1 MPLMYAPRNLILD
14 SWTGLSLQGRME
26 AAMMAACQ
34 AQLAAELYHM
44 PPNLFGAVADS
55 MVADAQS
62 ATERAINVLLPALS
76 GANVLAGFGHI
87 EHCYTY
93 DPVLLVM
100 DNDLVGM
107 VRRLMRGV
115 EVSDETLGMEAI
127 LRVGSSGNFL
137 IDPHTLKYYKTEYF
151 VPKTINRFV
160 RGVWESK
167 GMKDSNEL
175 AQERARKI
183 LAEHRAEPL
192 DPKLLAELD
201 KIVVAADQAA
211 AEGKLTHAWGGAS
224 GPEDY
229 GSYGAL
235 VDAVATGGKI

>member
-1 MPLMYAPRNLILD
+1 V
-14 SWTGLSLQGRME
+14 
-26 AAMMAACQ
+26 
-34 AQLAAELYHM
+34 AQT
-44 PPNLFGAVADS
+44 S
-55 MVADAQS
+55 S
-62 ATERAINVLLPALS
+62 
-76 GANVLAGFGHI
+76 GFGHI

-115 EVSDETLGMEAI
+115 EVTDETLGMEAI

-192 DPKLLAELD
+192 DPKLLSELD
-201 KIVVAADQAA
+201 KIVAAADQAA